1 MLSSW
6 SLHCSC
12 LLLDWVFFVVLIAAV
27 VIIISSSI
35 TYVVK
40 SHKKNF
46 QCFLSCWS
54 AGGIVLFF
62 WKCWVCFHFWKRF
75 SLGIEITYRKHSEDI
90 TLLSIIS
97 FKKSALYL
105 TVNPVKV
112 ICFFLLT
119 ASKFVSVFGIQQ
131 FYYDVWCSYTWVT
144 WIFGLVF

>member
-46 QCFLSCWS
+46 QCFLSCWWNS
-54 AGGIVLFF
+54 FIFL
-62 WKCWVCFHFWKRF
+62 KMCWVCFHFWKRF
-75 SLGIEITYRKHSEDI
+75 SLGIEITYGKHSEDI

-119 ASKFVSVFGIQQ
+119 VSKFVSVFGIQQ
-131 FYYDVWCSYTWVT
+131 F
-144 WIFGLVF
+144 